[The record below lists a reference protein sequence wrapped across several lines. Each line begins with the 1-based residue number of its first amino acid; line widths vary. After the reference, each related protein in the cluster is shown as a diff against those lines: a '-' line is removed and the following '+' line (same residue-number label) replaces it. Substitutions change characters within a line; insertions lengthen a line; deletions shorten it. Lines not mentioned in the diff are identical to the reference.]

1 MLLEILIGGLV
12 ALQEY
17 IALHVVTC
25 LIPAFLLA
33 DNAFFSGHFNDH
45 HHYWSYHWTYRAYAG

>member
-17 IALHVVTC
+17 VALYVLTC

-33 DNAFFSGHFNDH
+33 DNAFFSGYFNNYCH
-45 HHYWSYHWTYRAYAG
+45 CRSYHRTYRAYAR